1 VRTLIGSVAALVALS
16 VVGCGSDDGSSSKQA
31 TAPKATNGQFSDPTR
46 IDNRWFPLRPGT
58 KYVWEGSEH
67 REGKRVAHHVV
78 FIVTDLTKMVDGV
91 RTRVVWDRD
100 FADGVL
106 SEGELAFDA
115 QDDAGNVWSYGEYPE
130 EWEGKKIAGA
140 PSTWFPGLDGAKGGI
155 LMLAK
160 PRVGGPSYQQGFAPK
175 ISFGD
180 RARVKQVLKRVCVPA
195 GCYRNVVQIEEWT
208 PEEPGARQLKYHAPG
223 VGTIKVGFE
232 SGAQR
237 EELHLIRVQRL
248 SPAALA
254 QVRKQALAID
264 RRGYKVSPKLYGKT
278 PRAVAGT

>member
-1 VRTLIGSVAALVALS
+1 MRSSIACFAALLALCVA
-16 VVGCGSDDGSSSKQA
+16 GCGSQDEGSKQA
-31 TAPKATNGQFSDPTR
+31 TAPKAANGQFSNPTR

-58 KYVWEGSEH
+58 RYVWEGSEH
-67 REGKRVAHHVV
+67 RKGERVNHHVV
-78 FIVTDLTKMVDGV
+78 FIVTDLTKTIDGV

-130 EWEGKKIAGA
+130 EWEGKKLTGA

-155 LMLAK
+155 LMLSA

-180 RARVKQVLKRVCVPA
+180 RARVKKVLKRLCVPA
-195 GCYRNVVQIEEWT
+195 ACYRNVVVIEEWT

-232 SGAQR
+232 SGAQK
-237 EELHLIRVQRL
+237 EELHLVRVHRL
-248 SPAALA
+248 GPAALA
-254 QVRKQALAID
+254 GVRKQALEMD
-264 RRGYKVSPKLYGKT
+264 RRGYRVSKKLYGRT
-278 PRAVAGT
+278 PRAVPGA